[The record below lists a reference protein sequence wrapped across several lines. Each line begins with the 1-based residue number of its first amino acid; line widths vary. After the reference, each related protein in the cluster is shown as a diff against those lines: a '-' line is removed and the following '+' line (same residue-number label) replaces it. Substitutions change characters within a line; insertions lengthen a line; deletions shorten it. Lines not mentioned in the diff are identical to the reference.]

1 MIGGHM
7 KSSEMFR
14 LSSLIVLWS
23 VSIIGQAKTLQES
36 NWIQATDGIL
46 AEAVAL
52 VKRQTLSDDGCNAA
66 DAVPLDGN
74 PAKLSPLAA
83 DTPGSQYSVRSDRP
97 FPMTDVTQQMQCLL
111 TAIPPNLVHLRQT
124 LPVHNILS
132 EA

>member
-1 MIGGHM
+1 M

-83 DTPGSQYSVRSDRP
+83 DTPGSQYSVRSVNGSFRC
-97 FPMTDVTQQMQCLL
+97 Q
-111 TAIPPNLVHLRQT
+111 
-124 LPVHNILS
+124 
-132 EA
+132 

>member
-52 VKRQTLSDDGCNAA
+52 V
-66 DAVPLDGN
+66 
-74 PAKLSPLAA
+74 
-83 DTPGSQYSVRSDRP
+83 SDRP